1 VFSNNLSTIEDVSI
15 FPIIG
20 LVIFFLIFVFVII
33 RVLKTDKKYI
43 NKMENLPLE
52 EENKLSINSEKK
64 NEIE

>member
-1 VFSNNLSTIEDVSI
+1 MFSNNLSTIEDVSI

>member
-1 VFSNNLSTIEDVSI
+1 MFSNNLSTIDGVSI

-20 LVIFFLIFVFVII
+20 FLIFFLVFIFVII
-33 RVLKTDKKYI
+33 RVIKADKKYI

-52 EENKLSINSEKK
+52 DKNELSTNSEKK

>member
-1 VFSNNLSTIEDVSI
+1 MFSNNLSTIEDVSI

-52 EENKLSINSEKK
+52 DENKLSINSEKK

>member
-1 VFSNNLSTIEDVSI
+1 MFSNNLSTIEDVSI

-43 NKMENLPLE
+43 NKMGNLPLE
-52 EENKLSINSEKK
+52 DENKLSINSEKK